1 MQPADSEPDGEE
13 AQFTLDDRIG
23 FVGAG
28 ASECTLDVMVMY
40 IICPG
45 FRISCFSWPQAMLA
59 CGGRPSAAAAARSI
73 AMTGHW
79 MLSCCIAAVGEALIR
94 GFCEAG
100 ISSADRLSASV
111 RSSERQ
117 KKMTSLG
124 VRMFGDA
131 TRGGAEE
138 LAANR

>member
-1 MQPADSEPDGEE
+1 MTQVVYALTVLAASAEPVHPVAYRFGAVPGYR
-13 AQFTLDDRIG
+13 AQSG
-23 FVGAG
+23 
-28 ASECTLDVMVMY
+28 CT
-40 IICPG
+40 
-45 FRISCFSWPQAMLA
+45 
-59 CGGRPSAAAAARSI
+59 
-73 AMTGHW
+73 
-79 MLSCCIAAVGEALIR
+79 AAVGEALIR

-124 VRMFGDA
+124 VRVFGDA

-138 LAANR
+138 LAANRYCRLLVLLKPHAQVICMQ